1 MTSFMLDTNICSF
14 LIRKRPPEIVHRLE
28 RLTPEH
34 TIATSAVV
42 YFELCAGANA
52 KGSARLHGLI
62 AELVA
67 RLSGGVLPFD
77 EKAAERAAA
86 VDAALSAKGTR
97 IGDYDIMI
105 AGHAL
110 AAGCTLVTNNTK
122 EFKRLKGLEIE
133 DWS

>member
-1 MTSFMLDTNICSF
+1 MTAFMLDTNICSF
-14 LIRKRPPEIVHRLE
+14 LIRKRPPAIVHRLNN
-28 RLTPEH
+28 LH
-34 TIATSAVV
+34 TVAISAVV

-86 VDAALSAKGTR
+86 VDAALSAKGVR

-110 AAGCTLVTNNTK
+110 SAGCVLVTNNTR
-122 EFKRLKGLEIE
+122 EFKRVKRLEIE

>member
-1 MTSFMLDTNICSF
+1 
-14 LIRKRPPEIVHRLE
+14 
-28 RLTPEH
+28 
-34 TIATSAVV
+34 VV

-52 KGSARLHGLI
+52 IGSARLHGLI

-67 RLSGGVLPFD
+67 RLSAGVLPFD

-86 VDAALSAKGTR
+86 VDAALSATKGVR

-110 AAGCTLVTNNTK
+110 AAGCTLVTNNTR
-122 EFKRLKGLEIE
+122 EFKRVKGLEIE

>member
-1 MTSFMLDTNICSF
+1 MTAFMLDTNICSF
-14 LIRKRPPEIVHRLE
+14 LIRKRPPAIVHRLNN
-28 RLTPEH
+28 LH
-34 TIATSAVV
+34 TVAISAVV

-67 RLSGGVLPFD
+67 RLSAGVLPFD

-86 VDAALSAKGTR
+86 VDAALSATKGVR

-110 AAGCTLVTNNTK
+110 AAGCTLVTNNTR
-122 EFKRLKGLEIE
+122 EFKRVKGLEIE